1 MQRSKFPRYFIHFVY
16 YIYIILFI
24 IFSFVFASC
33 KIAAFVIRV
42 GPLITSLYC
51 CVINCVKS
59 VQIQLFLVRIRK
71 MRTKNNSVFGHFL
84 RSDRETPLFL
94 SKAFVTM
101 NLLISFLTGSDF
113 ARYSM
118 EYLFFRSK
126 ILTHGRAGSCFSFS
140 NIIF

>member
-33 KIAAFVIRV
+33 KIAAFVISV
-42 GPLITSLYC
+42 GLLITSLYC

-59 VQIQLFLVRIRK
+59 VQIQSYFW
-71 MRTKNNSVFGHFL
+71 SVFGHFL

-113 ARYSM
+113 TRYSM
-118 EYLFFRSK
+118 EHLFFRSK

>member
-1 MQRSKFPRYFIHFVY
+1 MVLIRKSPIMLKQKKHSEY
-16 YIYIILFI
+16 L
-24 IFSFVFASC
+24 C
-33 KIAAFVIRV
+33 KHCAVW
-42 GPLITSLYC
+42 
-51 CVINCVKS
+51 CVRALREKCPNTE
-59 VQIQLFLVRIRK
+59 LFLVFIFLYSDWTVNLRIRSEYRK
-71 MRTKNNSVFGHFL
+71 IRTKNNSVFGHVL

-113 ARYSM
+113 TRYSM
-118 EYLFFRSK
+118 EHLFFRSK

>member
-1 MQRSKFPRYFIHFVY
+1 MLIGNKFRNAIFLNLTQ
-16 YIYIILFI
+16 IL
-24 IFSFVFASC
+24 IFQQNV
-33 KIAAFVIRV
+33 
-42 GPLITSLYC
+42 LQEH
-51 CVINCVKS
+51 CVKS
-59 VQIQLFLVRIRK
+59 VQIESYFWSVFSCIRSEYRK
-71 MRTKNNSVFGHFL
+71 IRTKNNSVFGHVL

-113 ARYSM
+113 TRYSM
-118 EYLFFRSK
+118 EHLFFRSK